1 MVKYSIKVTLFVQ
14 KLKLTTKTNKSQT
27 DSHVFFLILINTEMK
42 TQIKIILFTKLCL
55 MILII
60 VRLQYV

>member
-42 TQIKIILFTKLCL
+42 AQIKIILFTKLCL
-55 MILII
+55 II
-60 VRLQYV
+60 